1 MNEKI
6 YSVTLA
12 DGTVIKNLVKNGD
25 NFISRTE
32 IQEELFEDN
41 LASVVIG
48 DGEREEVH
56 TNMALV
62 QVTHPNQLEWWFVLR
77 DLTLDEL
84 SMLKLKSNMA
94 YIAMMVDV
102 ELNDF

>member
-12 DGTVIKNLVKNGD
+12 DGTIIKNLVKNGD
-25 NFISRTE
+25 NFISRSE
-32 IQEELFEDN
+32 IEEDLFEDN
-41 LASVVIG
+41 LSSVTIN

-56 TNMALV
+56 SNMALT

-77 DLTLDEL
+77 DLTPEEI
-84 SMLKLKSNMA
+84 SMLKLKSTVE
-94 YIAMMVDV
+94 YIAMMADV

>member
-6 YSVTLA
+6 YSITLA
-12 DGTVIKNLVKNGD
+12 DGTVIKNLIKNGD

-32 IQEELFEDN
+32 IEEELFEDN
-41 LASVVIG
+41 LSSVTIS

-56 TNMALV
+56 SNMALT

-77 DLTLDEL
+77 DLTPDEI
-84 SMLKLKSNMA
+84 SMIQLRSHIE
-94 YIAMMVDV
+94 YIAMMTDV
-102 ELNDF
+102 ELNNF